1 VGKSIGSANGAAREE
16 APVTRCA
23 VVGAGAWGTA
33 LADLLARNGH
43 DVTLWA
49 LEPDVVETVAS
60 RHENTRFLPGARLAP
75 ALRATS
81 RLDDAVAGASLIC
94 VATPSQHLRTTI
106 ARARSGIAPRTTI
119 CVASKGIEAGTLDL
133 MTDVVA
139 GEVAGCPVVALSGP
153 SFAAEVV
160 AQQPTAIV
168 AASDDPVAAE
178 AVQDAFS
185 NQSFRV
191 YTHDDVIGVEL
202 GGSLKNV
209 MAVATGICEGAGFG
223 FNSRAA
229 LITRGL
235 AEMTRLGTALG
246 ARPATFAGLAG
257 IGDLVLTCTGS
268 LSRNRAVGVAVGKGA
283 TLDEALA
290 GKESVAEGVG
300 TTRSAMML
308 AEREG
313 VEMPIVS
320 MVHRVLFDGHSAA
333 RAVTDLMSRELR
345 AEQDA

>member
-1 VGKSIGSANGAAREE
+1 MS
-16 APVTRCA
+16 RCA
-23 VVGAGAWGTA
+23 VIGAGAWGTA

-43 DVTLWA
+43 ETVLWA
-49 LEPDVVETVAS
+49 YEPDVVQSINA
-60 RHENTRFLPGARLAP
+60 RHENTRFLSGAALSP
-75 ALRATS
+75 SLRATA
-81 RLDDAVAGASLIC
+81 DFADALAGATLAC
-94 VATPSQHLRTTI
+94 VATPSQHLRAI
-106 ARARSGIAPRTTI
+106 LARGASSLSKRATV
-119 CVASKGIEAGTLDL
+119 CVASKGIEADTLAL
-133 MTDVVA
+133 MSDVVA
-139 GEVAGCPVVALSGP
+139 DVVPGRAMVALSGP
-153 SFAAEVV
+153 SFAAEVM
-160 AQQPTAIV
+160 ARQPTAVV
-168 AASDDPVAAE
+168 AASDDALAAE
-178 AVQDAFS
+178 MVQDHFS
-185 NQSFRV
+185 NATFRI

-202 GGSLKNV
+202 GGALKNV

-268 LSRNRAVGVAVGKGA
+268 LSRNRAVGIAVGKGA

-290 GKESVAEGVG
+290 GKETIAEGVA
-300 TTRSAMML
+300 TTRSALAL

-313 VEMPIVS
+313 VEMPIAS
-320 MVHRVLFDGHSAA
+320 MAHRVLFEGHSAQ